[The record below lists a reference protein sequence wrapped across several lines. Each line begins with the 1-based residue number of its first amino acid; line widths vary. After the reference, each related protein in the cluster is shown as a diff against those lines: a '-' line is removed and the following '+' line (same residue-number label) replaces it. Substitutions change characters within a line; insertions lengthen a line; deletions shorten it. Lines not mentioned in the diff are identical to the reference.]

1 MNDELGNLFKTI
13 LFVLMI
19 ILLLLVISFLLPS
32 CGAHKTAIDTVTV
45 TRHDTVRVDSVIVRD
60 RVVPI
65 EVQLPGSTQ
74 YVEVN
79 ISHDTTSV
87 LEDGLYR
94 STATV
99 SGGRL
104 LHSLATKKGASL
116 TAKAHVQD
124 TLRTSRRNTNT
135 DKLRTVYKTEIKEV
149 NRLYRWQKFLM
160 GVGAIALM
168 GAATW
173 LFTWF
178 KRLKT

>member
-1 MNDELGNLFKTI
+1 MDDRLGEFFKNLLFI
-13 LFVLMI
+13 LAVILVLLI
-19 ILLLLVISFLLPS
+19 ISFVVPS
-32 CGAHKTAIDTVTV
+32 CRAHKTAIETATI
-45 TRHDTVRVDSVIVRD
+45 TRHDTVRVDSVVIRD
-60 RVVPI
+60 RIVPI
-65 EVQLPGSTQ
+65 EVQLPGTTQ

-99 SGGRL
+99 RDGKL
-104 LHSLATKKGASL
+104 LHSLATKPGAKL

-124 TLRTSRRNTNT
+124 TLRTSRRNTNS

-149 NRLYRWQKFLM
+149 NRLFKWQKFLM
-160 GVGAIALM
+160 CVGALALM

-173 LFTWF
+173 LFTWL
-178 KRLKT
+178 KR

>member
-1 MNDELGNLFKTI
+1 MNDQLGNLFKSI
-13 LFVLMI
+13 LFILIVV
-19 ILLLLVISFLLPS
+19 LLLLFISFALPS
-32 CGAHKTAIDTVTV
+32 CRAQKTALETMTL
-45 TRHDTVRVDSVIVRD
+45 TRHDTVRVDSVVIRD

-74 YVEVN
+74 CVEIN

-99 SGGRL
+99 SGGKL
-104 LHSLATKKGASL
+104 MHSLATKKGASL
-116 TAKAHVQD
+116 KAKAHVQD
-124 TLRTSRRNTNT
+124 TLRTSRREANANN
-135 DKLRTVYKTEIKEV
+135 LRTVYKTEIKEV
-149 NRLYRWQKFLM
+149 NRLYGWQKFLM
-160 GVGAIALM
+160 VVGALALM

-178 KRLKT
+178 KRPKT